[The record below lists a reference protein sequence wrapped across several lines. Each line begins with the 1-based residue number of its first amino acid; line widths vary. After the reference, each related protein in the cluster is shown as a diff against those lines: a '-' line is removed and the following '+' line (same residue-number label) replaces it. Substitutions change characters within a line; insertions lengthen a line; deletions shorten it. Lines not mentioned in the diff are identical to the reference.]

1 VSFLAPLFF
10 VGLAALAIPVLLH
23 LIQREKKQIQH
34 FPSLMFVRRVPYKS
48 VQRRRIH
55 NWLLLLVRLTALL
68 LIVLAFTRPFF
79 KRSGVAAA
87 PGGGARE
94 LVVLLD
100 ESYSMAYGDRWDRA
114 RAAARDAL
122 NTLGPSDRGSVVLF
136 SSNAE
141 IAARS
146 TPELNALL
154 AAVPDG
160 PPSDGATRYAP
171 ALKVAGSILAES
183 PLPQKE
189 ALLIS
194 DFQRGGWRGEE
205 GSRLPLGSKLT
216 PVSVGGP
223 ADQPNVT
230 VTTVALARSTSAEKE
245 RVGVTAAVVNRAD
258 QPMTGGT
265 LSLEIGGR
273 AIQTERL
280 DVPANGSASVAFMP
294 FTINGP
300 NMRATVR
307 VSTDALPTDNVFHFV
322 VSPSEPVRVMVLSG
336 TTSAGLYLNR
346 ALAIGDMPR
355 FATDLR
361 QPDTLSDADLQRA
374 SVVILNDVT
383 VTAALGRRLLRF
395 VQGGGGL
402 FVAAGPRATWPSDVD
417 ALPATLTG
425 PVDRSR
431 GDGARLGGVELGHPV
446 FEVFRA
452 PRSGDFSTVRI
463 YGYRNVMPA
472 EGAQVLARFDAGA
485 PAVLER
491 RLGAGRV
498 LLWTS
503 TLDLSWGDLPLKP
516 VFLPFIQRSVRY
528 LADYEEPLPWLS
540 VGQVLDPDTGIRP
553 VPRGSLV
560 ALTPSGERVAIGD
573 GEGDVLELT
582 EQGFYELRPAAA
594 QGDAEAAVVASNV
607 DPAESDL
614 TPMDPQ
620 EIVAASVGTVPAGT
634 SGDGTAIPLTPE
646 AQERSQ
652 RLWWYVLMA
661 GIVLLGVD
669 TLLSNRLSKA

>member
-1 VSFLAPLFF
+1 
-10 VGLAALAIPVLLH
+10 
-23 LIQREKKQIQH
+23 
-34 FPSLMFVRRVPYKS
+34 
-48 VQRRRIH
+48 
-55 NWLLLLVRLTALL
+55 
-68 LIVLAFTRPFF
+68 
-79 KRSGVAAA
+79 
-87 PGGGARE
+87 
-94 LVVLLD
+94 
-100 ESYSMAYGDRWDRA
+100 
-114 RAAARDAL
+114 
-122 NTLGPSDRGSVVLF
+122 
-136 SSNAE
+136 
-141 IAARS
+141 
-146 TPELNALL
+146 
-154 AAVPDG
+154 
-160 PPSDGATRYAP
+160 
-171 ALKVAGSILAES
+171 
-183 PLPQKE
+183 
-189 ALLIS
+189 
-194 DFQRGGWRGEE
+194 
-205 GSRLPLGSKLT
+205 
-216 PVSVGGP
+216 
-223 ADQPNVT
+223 
-230 VTTVALARSTSAEKE
+230 
-245 RVGVTAAVVNRAD
+245 
-258 QPMTGGT
+258 
-265 LSLEIGGR
+265 
-273 AIQTERL
+273 
-280 DVPANGSASVAFMP
+280 
-294 FTINGP
+294 
-300 NMRATVR
+300 
-307 VSTDALPTDNVFHFV
+307 
-322 VSPSEPVRVMVLSG
+322 
-336 TTSAGLYLNR
+336 
-346 ALAIGDMPR
+346 
-355 FATDLR
+355 
-361 QPDTLSDADLQRA
+361 
-374 SVVILNDVT
+374 
-383 VTAALGRRLLRF
+383 
-395 VQGGGGL
+395 
-402 FVAAGPRATWPSDVD
+402 
-417 ALPATLTG
+417 
-425 PVDRSR
+425 
-431 GDGARLGGVELGHPV
+431 V